1 MSTIATPRVIVL
13 RAPGTNCDE
22 ETAAAWELAGA
33 RAETWHVGR
42 LLEAPQALLGFQI
55 LTIPGGFSYGDDLAR
70 AGSWPRGWVTPWA
83 TPCGGSTTAAA

>member
-33 RAETWHVGR
+33 RATWHVGR
-42 LLEAPQALLGFQI
+42 LLEAPQRSSVFRSSPYRAVSPMA
-55 LTIPGGFSYGDDLAR
+55 TTWAR